1 MIICA
6 EKLEFEFYNTLVKI
20 LNLRPQKSKG

>member
-1 MIICA
+1 MTICA
-6 EKLEFEFYNTLVKI
+6 KKLEFEFYNTLAKI